1 MKDVFVV
8 RKQFF
13 DDLRREEAR
22 TFYAAELARLAAL
35 LTRIP
40 LDTDDWQGLQRDFN
54 DIRVRMEVVQLLA
67 YLITGDNAYNKNVL
81 IQRNVT
87 KPPGPEEFVALLDE
101 IRTTV
106 YRWPVEKSFQ
116 RNNVLLARIH
126 YLNKI
131 RIED

>member
-13 DDLRREEAR
+13 DDPRREEAR

-87 KPPGPEEFVALLDE
+87 KPTSPEEFVALLDE